1 MSLRTRPPSD
11 SALLP
16 IAVLIAAMICF
27 QTGAALAK
35 TLIPV
40 VGASGAVALRLAF
53 ATLMLWLVWRPWRM
67 RLRAPAART
76 LVMYGIA
83 LGCMNLLFYSALQR
97 IPLGIAVALEF
108 TGPLAIAMASSNR
121 PLDFLWIALAA
132 LGLLMLLPLGA
143 ASQVLDPVGIACALG
158 AGVCWA
164 LYIVFGRRAG
174 IQHGGQTTAIGM
186 LIGAIVIVP
195 FGVAHAGSRLLSP
208 AILPAALG
216 VALLSSAL
224 PYSLE
229 MFAMTR
235 LPTRTFGVLLSLDP
249 ALGALSG
256 LGFLGERLTWLQ
268 WAAIGSIVLASAGS
282 AATSRSTP
290 APTPLPE

>member
-40 VGASGAVALRLAF
+40 VGASGAVALRLGF

-108 TGPLAIAMASSNR
+108 TGPLAVAMASSNR

-164 LYIVFGRRAG
+164 RYIVFGRRAG